1 MPHRYDPDIDILV
14 LCTGNQCRSPMAEA
28 LLRDRLAA
36 RGIDARVHSAGELQD
51 GVEASGGS
59 VRAMA
64 ARGLD
69 LRAHRSRQATA
80 EMLRE
85 ADLVVA
91 MARRHLRA
99 AVATAPETFPRTY
112 TLKEIVRRGR
122 SHGGRRPDEPL
133 GDWLRRV
140 HQGRTTAALLGEHPD
155 DDVADPIG
163 QPDHA
168 YETTARE
175 LERLVDELVDLVLA
189 PLTTRETA

>member
-1 MPHRYDPDIDILV
+1 
-14 LCTGNQCRSPMAEA
+14 MAEA

-36 RGIDARVHSAGELQD
+36 RGIEARVHSAGELGD

-69 LRAHRSRQATA
+69 LSAHRSRRGTPD
-80 EMLRE
+80 MLRE
-85 ADLVVA
+85 SDLVIA
-91 MARRHLRA
+91 MARRHLRG
-99 AVATAPETFPRTY
+99 AVAAAPETFPRTY
-112 TLKEIVRRGR
+112 TLKELVRRGAV
-122 SHGGRRPDEPL
+122 HGGRRADETL
-133 GDWLRRV
+133 EEWLRRV
-140 HQGRTTAALLGEHPD
+140 HEGRTTAALLGEHPD

-175 LERLVDELVDLVLA
+175 LEQLVDQLVDLA
-189 PLTTRETA
+189 FAAHTTRETA